1 MPSFHLLLNLSVLLL
16 THQCDFIEWQVLS
29 MSELGEQLKQAR
41 INKKM
46 SLEEVQEMTKIQKRY
61 LESIEEGE
69 FNKLPGSFYTK
80 AFVKSYA
87 EAVGLNYDVLL
98 EEYGHELPKL
108 PQTVESFPPRR
119 SRASLPTA
127 PGGKFLSALPGILIF
142 LIIIGIFAMIWMVSI
157 NKNNDAGKDNIRED
171 DQSVEVK
178 QNENA
183 VTKKEET
190 EKSVDKESNE
200 NKPDD
205 EEDIHASSG
214 NGKIELASTSGDTSN
229 FILSETDQFQVAFS
243 FTGDSWL
250 KIQDGSG
257 KTVVNEGFSNGQ
269 EKTFDFS
276 KVSDVRIRIGNTSNT
291 KMEVNGE
298 QIELPSG
305 IVAQTVKIQLQK

>member
-1 MPSFHLLLNLSVLLL
+1 
-16 THQCDFIEWQVLS
+16 

-46 SLEEVQEMTKIQKRY
+46 SLEEVQELTKIQKRY

-69 FNKLPGSFYTK
+69 FDKLPGSFYTK

-119 SRASLPTA
+119 SRASIPS
-127 PGGKFLSALPGILIF
+127 PPSGKFLSALSGILIF
-142 LIIIGIFAMIWMVSI
+142 LIIIGIFAVIWMVSI

-171 DQSVEVK
+171 EQGVEVK

-183 VTKKEET
+183 LTERET
-190 EKSVDKESNE
+190 EKSVDEKSVDKESNE
-200 NKPDD
+200 NKQDD
-205 EEDIHASSG
+205 DGEETHAPSG
-214 NGKIELASTSGDTSN
+214 DGKIELASTSGDTSN
-229 FILSETDQFQVAFS
+229 FILSETDQFHVAFS

-257 KTVVNEGFSNGQ
+257 KTVINQGFSNGQ

-276 KVSDVRIRIGNTSNT
+276 KVSDVRIRIGNTSNM

-305 IVAQTVKIQLQK
+305 IAAQTVKIHLQK